1 MRGSKSGKCFLLIM
15 YSSPAASAC
24 LALARLES
32 GGQIQRALKWLFR
45 ENFVLLHVR
54 TSCHHGDL
62 LILSLFGWECESES
76 RDEWT
81 GQFPERESV
90 SEILRLPH
98 QILCW
103 NFCNASE
110 RPRKG
115 NEGGDGDIW
124 DGTFRMKNGPSSSF
138 SVPLFCCLQPCSLI
152 SQSCVISC
160 LPFSILLKNASYIF
174 YQAFNETVNILCVIN
189 REGSWFFYYVVK
201 KNWTNYLVFLI

>member
-1 MRGSKSGKCFLLIM
+1 MAFKTEMRGSKSGKCFLLIM
-15 YSSPAASAC
+15 YSSPAASTC
-24 LALARLES
+24 LAKARLES

-103 NFCNASE
+103 NFCNAKGE
-110 RPRKG
+110 RGRWRYLGWNIPDEKWA
-115 NEGGDGDIW
+115 IQLIFCS
-124 DGTFRMKNGPSSSF
+124 TFF
-138 SVPLFCCLQPCSLI
+138 
-152 SQSCVISC
+152 
-160 LPFSILLKNASYIF
+160 
-174 YQAFNETVNILCVIN
+174 
-189 REGSWFFYYVVK
+189 VVSGH
-201 KNWTNYLVFLI
+201 VH